1 MRFRLKLKFEFSTK
15 ICKTGNDGLNAP
27 VKLAL
32 GTTCRPST
40 FCGSDKPFLSLF
52 SLSGKL
58 GAF

>member
-32 GTTCRPST
+32 GTTDNSQVFAPVRV
-40 FCGSDKPFLSLF
+40 KQ
-52 SLSGKL
+52 K
-58 GAF
+58 